1 MDRGEATWPPHLIPG
16 QWRQG
21 GGGVEGGEA
30 TWPPHLLPGQWIQ
43 GGGGVEGGEAS
54 WPPHLLP
61 SQQCIFWRS
70 NVFAWS
76 TMVFLVCIEW
86 HTSLWLL
93 CMLSFLLH
101 TSAGL
106 DLFFCVFAVEL
117 CEKA

>member
-1 MDRGEATWPPHLIPG
+1 VEGGEAKWPQHLLLCQWRQDGDGVEGGEASWPQHLIPA

-21 GGGVEGGEA
+21 GGGVEGGE
-30 TWPPHLLPGQWIQ
+30 TTR
-43 GGGGVEGGEAS
+43 
-54 WPPHLLP
+54 PPHLLP
-61 SQQCIFWRS
+61 SQQCIFWCS

-106 DLFFCVFAVEL
+106 DLYV
-117 CEKA
+117 